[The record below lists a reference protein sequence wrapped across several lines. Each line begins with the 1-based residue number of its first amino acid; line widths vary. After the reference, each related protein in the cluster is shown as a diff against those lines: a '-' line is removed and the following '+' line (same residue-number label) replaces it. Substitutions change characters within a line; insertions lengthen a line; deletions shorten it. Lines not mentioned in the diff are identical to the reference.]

1 MDGSF
6 VDATLTTLGID
17 ALGLDAMNRRYLEV
31 LIKDFEG
38 GPVGVETL
46 AVSVGE
52 DRETLTDVYEPFL
65 IQLGMIKRTLRGRVA
80 QRRAYEHL
88 GLTWREPLQGD
99 LL

>member
-31 LIKDFEG
+31 LIRDFEG

-52 DRETLTDVYEPFL
+52 DRETLTMSTSRF
-65 IQLGMIKRTLRGRVA
+65 
-80 QRRAYEHL
+80 
-88 GLTWREPLQGD
+88 
-99 LL
+99 